1 VKRYL
6 FNDRDETWKEINAP
20 IEMTVVLKGKLVVV
34 SESSG
39 DFVVLI
45 GNGYDRHSGLVADYL
60 KQVHRV
66 EVQRYFQDYSE
77 EAAMREKLEKL
88 GLSSRGGM
96 DIDCS
101 RDNIRERNKGTTRIT
116 GCSGLL
122 GSVKLEVLEQIVPHI
137 FEDPG
142 LALSWERMKAEED

>member
-1 VKRYL
+1 MSQVL
-6 FNDRDETWKEINAP
+6 KEK
-20 IEMTVVLKGKLVVV
+20 MVVL
-34 SESSG
+34 SDSCG
-39 DFVVLI
+39 DFILLI
-45 GNGYDRHSGLVADYL
+45 GKDYDRHSALIADYL